1 MQMQFE
7 REKRNSYM
15 VICCERQLD
24 RNAYKNT
31 VLEHAEIA
39 GFMNYEI
46 REVDGEQT
54 LYYRLRYKTPL
65 SHVLHEIELT
75 YEIVKNM
82 VKSIAD
88 IMKQTEEYLLDAN
101 YILWSSDYIFME
113 VGSGKLMFTYYPCE
127 RKEKNSLKTFLMELI
142 QFVGKE
148 EKTYLYLMKFYN
160 LVTDPDCDLEEIVQ
174 YVGKDG
180 WNPIPFVPLQNSD
193 MKIREE
199 NDEEHEK
206 TLSENRKA
214 RGKNRKLILIILA
227 VINILVV
234 CLLLFEIWT
243 YQYIWVLMISLILLL
258 IAFFAEYPSEENMT
272 PDEIMDEYLQDYKG
286 NTAEDIIEKNQYNKD
301 LEFAET
307 TVLMN
312 QNQEVVTEDGI
323 REFWLMSMNPKQY
336 KNLIPDKKSTMIGS
350 MKNSC
355 DYVLE
360 EKGISR
366 MHAKILKKEMG
377 LYLLDLNSTNGTY
390 LNEEPVV
397 SGKEYLL
404 EEGDVISIA
413 KVATFAV
420 TEKNEVVK

>member
-1 MQMQFE
+1 MQFE